1 MTIREAFD
9 TINPT
14 IEQKNRIYERLS
26 QNAYAQSGIKRQ
38 MIRYVSA
45 AAALV
50 AVTGAA
56 AAGAV
61 FALYNNNGSPINVSL
76 EGSNAPEISNFTTQ
90 NTTVS
95 KVNNSSEETPM
106 TTLSETVPPTSETN
120 AETTSELETS
130 LPPES
135 NSGESPLES
144 EKTSSAKEIVFTSYD
159 DKQSIESWN
168 AIAAFTAITDDA
180 VLADKQ
186 YSYLLEQTFGNK
198 LITDESTAERAK
210 TLIITHNKLSKELWL
225 AAYSPAGTDP
235 SGISKDEKDNWFVS
249 SKTPN
254 SFGSMQELYE
264 LEKDTYNDISTFDDF
279 SDKFNCFK
287 FEDGKFYMKGHAIG
301 HTSTFGTAFDFK
313 ALGNATVC
321 EYGAVVDTDDGAKL
335 AYILENVPEGKTHYF
350 FICLADLSEA
360 DGQLKIIRNC
370 DWENAFGKGNK

>member
-9 TINPT
+9 KINPT

-56 AAGAV
+56 AAGTV

-76 EGSNAPEISNFTTQ
+76 GGNYAPE
-90 NTTVS
+90 
-95 KVNNSSEETPM
+95 TPYY
-106 TTLSETVPPTSETN
+106 T
-120 AETTSELETS
+120 AQTTSDSNQASQSSTQSTASDGTETS
-130 LPPES
+130 LPTDS
-135 NSGESPLES
+135 NSGESPVES
-144 EKTSSAKEIVFTSYD
+144 ENTSSAKEIEFTPYD

-168 AIAAFTAITDDA
+168 AIAAFSAVTDDA
-180 VLADKQ
+180 ALTDEQ
-186 YSYLLEQTFGNK
+186 YNYLLEQTFGDK

-235 SGISKDEKDNWFVS
+235 SGISKDEKDNWFES
-249 SKTPN
+249 SKTPK

-264 LEKDTYNDISTFDDF
+264 LEKDTYSDVSTFEDF
-279 SDKFNCFK
+279 SDNFDCFK
-287 FEDGKFYMKGHAIG
+287 FEDGKFYMKGCAIG

-321 EYGAVVDTDDGAKL
+321 DYGAVVNTDDGAKL

-350 FICLADLSEA
+350 FICLANLDEA
-360 DGQLKIIRNC
+360 DGQLKIVRNC
-370 DWENAFGKGNK
+370 DWENAFGKGSK